1 MSDKIKR
8 GLALR
13 VKRTALLLVTAA
25 MLCGLAGCDGNEIS
39 NSISDNSGDI
49 SQSISSDESKD
60 SNSSEQVVISAN
72 YGDDN
77 AENGSYISTEDY
89 NEICQN
95 IIIGEKKIS
104 FPCTVSELNP
114 EFTLGGVPVIQ
125 KDLRLAT
132 FLLMYGSE
140 DIGTCTV
147 RYGLDLDFS
156 KDDNVEKL
164 SDCILTGISFRSN
177 SYLTPVFGELSF
189 KTDMKTVLSKLG
201 EPTERFDNDDGTC
214 MFNYCVKDNTVT
226 EKSIMLMFDNS
237 HQIYDVGFCWE

>member
-1 MSDKIKR
+1 MNWIGLAEKIKER
-8 GLALR
+8 QR
-13 VKRTALLLVTAA
+13 CLLLRYCSVGWQGATAMKQA
-25 MLCGLAGCDGNEIS
+25 TQSRTIS
-39 NSISDNSGDI
+39 EDI
-49 SQSISSDESKD
+49 SQSMPSDESKIP
-60 SNSSEQVVISAN
+60 NSSEQVVKSAN

-77 AENGSYISTEDY
+77 AENGPFISEEDY
-89 NEICQN
+89 NEMCQN
-95 IIIGEKKIS
+95 IVIGEKKIS

-226 EKSIMLMFDNS
+226 EKSIMLIFDDN